1 MIDDWVVFLLLFLA
15 PVLSSIPIVLAYKS
29 KEWTEK
35 LPYLSV
41 FGIFVSVLMSLYI
54 FFTFPKE
61 LPASQFAY
69 PWIPELG
76 INIVLITDYLA
87 RYMGVVT
94 AVIAF
99 FIAIYGL
106 DYMKGDYRPSWY
118 WFFFNL
124 FTASMLL
131 VVYSDNLF
139 LLFVGWE
146 GLGAA
151 SWGLIGHW
159 FRDDD
164 DIAYVGKAGRKV
176 GPLELSWPPS
186 FGGWRA
192 ISTIRFGDVPMFFAI
207 AAIWV
212 LSPTL
217 NISEID
223 WGSLFLGIGAAG
235 TIILML
241 CFLTGLFTKSAQV
254 PFSEWLMTAMTGP
267 TTVSALLHSA
277 TMVAAGAFVFLKVT
291 WYIQPW
297 KPEMHA
303 IPGLEIVFIVVLFVG
318 LISGLYGALAGTGM
332 LERKVLLAASTMSSI
347 GLMFGAAAASYWIG
361 EPLLVEI
368 AGEKISVALLV
379 AFWYMAVHAFAKAS
393 LFLVAGHLIHAT
405 HSRFC
410 CGGFE
415 FAKRMKTPFIVTII
429 ATTFLVGIP
438 PLTAYW
444 VKSMMDEVHLHLFH
458 HATETGDIHLAI
470 PIALLIITSLVYSA
484 ILAKF
489 LSLNFIKGEK
499 PEHEHLEGGGL
510 MKVGYVLMAS
520 VLFVLTYHIFVLEE
534 TEGFIHAGGEMLS
547 LGVGVAIFIVYI
559 AAIFKPRITSLSKLG
574 TFFNDRMYLPFLN
587 DYIVPKTGFFISRIV
602 QNYGN
607 RGIDG
612 FFNTRVIPGLFGIIS
627 RGIRA
632 IQTGYLKS
640 YVKIVLG
647 LVMVFLIMASLW
659 GLGL

>member
-1 MIDDWVVFLLLFLA
+1 MNYEWIIFLLLFLA
-15 PVLSSIPIVLAYKS
+15 PVVSSIPIALTYKS

-54 FFTFPKE
+54 FFSFPE
-61 LPASQFAY
+61 NLPACRFSY
-69 PWIPELG
+69 SWIPGTG
-76 INIVLITDYLA
+76 IDIVLITDYLS
-87 RYMGVVT
+87 RYMGVIT

-99 FIAIYGL
+99 FIAVYGL
-106 DYMKGDYRPSWY
+106 DYMRGDYRPSWY

-164 DIAYVGKAGRKV
+164 EIAYVGVPKRKV

-212 LSPTL
+212 FAGNL
-217 NISEID
+217 NISEIE
-223 WGSLFLGIGAAG
+223 WGTLFVTIGYAG
-235 TIILML
+235 TIILLL
-241 CFLTGLFTKSAQV
+241 CFLIGLFTKSAQV

-277 TMVAAGAFVFLKVT
+277 TMVAAGAFVFIKLT
-291 WYIQPW
+291 WYIEPW
-297 KPEMHA
+297 ELAHIPV
-303 IPGLEIVFIVVLFVG
+303 PGLEHVYIFVLFVG
-318 LISGLYGALAGTGM
+318 LISGLYGALSGSGM

-347 GLMFGAAAASYWIG
+347 GLMFAAAAASFWVG
-361 EPLLVEI
+361 HF
-368 AGEKISVALLV
+368 ALLV

-393 LFLVAGHLIHAT
+393 LFLVSGHLIHAT
-405 HSRFC
+405 HSRFL
-410 CGGFE
+410 CGGLE
-415 FAKRMKTPFIVTII
+415 FGKRMKTPFIVTII

-444 VKSMMDEVHLHLFH
+444 VKSGMDEVMEHL
-458 HATETGDIHLAI
+458 IHPLGLI
-470 PIALLIITSLVYSA
+470 PLILLILTSLVYA
-484 ILAKF
+484 GIMAKF

-499 PEHEHLEGGGL
+499 PHHEHVEGGGL
-510 MKVGYVLMAS
+510 MKLGYLMMVS
-520 VLFVLTYHIFVLEE
+520 VLIYILFYLVLFRKEE
-534 TEGFIHAGGEMLS
+534 IPHEFISAGGLLTS
-547 LGVGVAIFIVYI
+547 FGVGIAILACYCI
-559 AAIFKPRITSLSKLG
+559 ALYKPRISALSKLG
-574 TFFNDRMYLPFLN
+574 TFFNDRMYLPFVN
-587 DYIVPKTGFFISRIV
+587 DYILPKTGFFVSHLV
-602 QNYGN
+602 QDYGN

-612 FFNTRVIPGLFGIIS
+612 FFNTKVMPGLFERIS
-627 RGIRA
+627 KGIRT
-632 IQTGYLKS
+632 IQTGYLTN

-647 LVMVFLIMASLW
+647 LVMIFLVIASIGGMW
-659 GLGL
+659 I

>member
-1 MIDDWVVFLLLFLA
+1 MIDDRIVFLLLFLA
-15 PVLSSIPIVLAYKS
+15 PVVSSIPIVLAYKS

-54 FFTFPKE
+54 FFTFPRE
-61 LPASQFAY
+61 LPACQFAY

-76 INIVLITDYLA
+76 INIVLIADYLA
-87 RYMGVVT
+87 RYMGVIT

-223 WGSLFLGIGAAG
+223 WGSLFMGIGAAG

-291 WYIQPW
+291 WYIEPW
-297 KPEMHA
+297 HLHGV
-303 IPGLEIVFIVVLFVG
+303 PGVELVYTIVLFVG
-318 LISGLYGALAGTGM
+318 LLSGLYGALAGSGM

-347 GLMFGAAAASYWIG
+347 GLMFAAGAASFWIHH
-361 EPLLVEI
+361 EI
-368 AGEKISVALLV
+368 AGINLALLV

-429 ATTFLVGIP
+429 ATTFLVGMP

-444 VKSMMDEVHLHLFH
+444 VKSAMDEVMEVLWHEH
-458 HATETGDIHLAI
+458 HMLI
-470 PIALLIITSLVYSA
+470 PIILLILTSLIYSA
-484 ILAKF
+484 IMARF
-489 LSLNFIKGEK
+489 LSLNFVRGEK

-510 MKVGYVLMAS
+510 MKLGYTMMVS
-520 VLFVLTYHIFVLEE
+520 VLFILLYLIFTNAE
-534 TEGFIHAGGEMLS
+534 TEAFVHAGYAS
-547 LGVGVAIFIVYI
+547 VSFAVGAGALIAYVIAVYV
-559 AAIFKPRITSLSKLG
+559 PRLKVFSRVPG

-647 LVMVFLIMASLW
+647 LVMVFLIIASLW

>member
-1 MIDDWVVFLLLFLA
+1 MNSEWVFLLLLLA
-15 PVLSSIPIVLAYKS
+15 PVVSSIPIALAYRS

-41 FGIFVSVLMSLYI
+41 FGIFLSVLMSLHI
-54 FFTFPKE
+54 FFAME
-61 LPASQFAY
+61 GQYSY
-69 PWIPELG
+69 NWIPELG
-76 INIVLITDYLA
+76 INFVFMCDYLS
-87 RYMGVVT
+87 RYMGVIT

-99 FIAIYGL
+99 FIAVYGL

-164 DIAYVGKAGRKV
+164 DIAYVGEAGRKV
-176 GPLELSWPPS
+176 GPLGMSWSPS

-192 ISTIRFGDVPMFFAI
+192 ISTIRFGDVPMFLAI
-207 AAIWV
+207 AAIWA

-223 WGSLFLGIGAAG
+223 WGTLFATIGTAG
-235 TIILML
+235 TIILLL
-241 CFLTGLFTKSAQV
+241 CFLMGLFTKSAQV

-277 TMVAAGAFVFLKVT
+277 TMVAAGAFVFIKLT
-291 WYIQPW
+291 WYIEPW
-297 KPEMHA
+297 TLHGV
-303 IPGLEIVFIVVLFVG
+303 PGLEHVFTFVLFVG
-318 LISGLYGALAGTGM
+318 LISGLYGALSGSGM

-347 GLMFGAAAASYWIG
+347 GLMFAAAAASFWVG
-361 EPLLVEI
+361 HFAV
-368 AGEKISVALLV
+368 LV

-393 LFLVAGHLIHAT
+393 LFLVSGHLIHAT
-405 HSRFC
+405 HSRFL
-410 CGGFE
+410 CGGLE
-415 FAKRMKTPFIVTII
+415 FGKKMKPAFIVTII
-429 ATTFLVGIP
+429 ATTFLVGMP

-444 VKSMMDEVHLHLFH
+444 VKSGMDEVMEHL
-458 HATETGDIHLAI
+458 IHDLGII
-470 PIALLIITSLVYSA
+470 PLVLLILTSLVYA
-484 ILAKF
+484 GIMAKF

-499 PEHEHLEGGGL
+499 PHHEHVEGGGL
-510 MKVGYVLMAS
+510 MKLGYVMMVS
-520 VLFVLTYHIFVLEE
+520 VLFLLMYLIFTSEE
-534 TEGFIHAGGEMLS
+534 TAEFIHAGMAEVS
-547 LGVGVAIFIVYI
+547 IIVGVLILLAYVVGLV
-559 AAIFKPRITSLSKLG
+559 KPRIAALSRLG
-574 TFFNDRMYLPFLN
+574 TFFNDRMYLPFVN
-587 DYIVPKTGFFISRIV
+587 DYVLPKTGFFVSHIV
-602 QNYGN
+602 NEYGN

-612 FFNTRVIPGLFGIIS
+612 FFNTKVVPGLFDRIS
-627 RGIRA
+627 KGIRT
-632 IQTGYLKS
+632 IQTGYLTN

-647 LVMVFLIMASLW
+647 LVMIFIIMASIGGV
-659 GLGL
+659 GL

>member
-1 MIDDWVVFLLLFLA
+1 MIIDDWLVFLLLFLA
-15 PVLSSIPIVLAYKS
+15 PVLSSIPIALVYKS
-29 KEWTEK
+29 DKWTEK

-41 FGIFVSVLMSLYI
+41 FGIFISVLMSLYI
-54 FFTFPKE
+54 FTSFPE
-61 LPASQFAY
+61 NQQYAY
-69 PWIPELG
+69 TWIPDLG
-76 INIVLITDYLA
+76 INFVLITDYLSC
-87 RYMGVVT
+87 YMGVIT

-164 DIAYVGKAGRKV
+164 EIAYVGVPKRKV

-192 ISTIRFGDVPMFFAI
+192 ISTIRFGDVPMFLAI

-212 LSPTL
+212 LAGNL
-217 NISEID
+217 NISEIN
-223 WGSLFLGIGAAG
+223 WETLFLNIGAAG
-235 TIILML
+235 TIILL
-241 CFLTGLFTKSAQV
+241 VCFLMGLFTKSAQV

-277 TMVAAGAFVFLKVT
+277 TMVAAGAFVFIKIS
-291 WYIQPW
+291 WYIKPW
-297 KPEMHA
+297 ELHHV
-303 IPGLEIVFIVVLFVG
+303 PGLEIVYIIALFIG
-318 LISGLYGALAGTGM
+318 LISGLYGALAGSGM

-347 GLMFGAAAASYWIG
+347 GLMFAVGAASFWIH
-361 EPLLVEI
+361 EEI
-368 AGEKISVALLV
+368 AGINLALLV

-393 LFLVAGHLIHAT
+393 LFLVSGHLIHAT
-405 HSRFC
+405 HSRFS

-415 FAKRMKTPFIVTII
+415 FAKRMKIPFIVTII

-444 VKSMMDEVHLHLFH
+444 VKSAMDKSMEILWHEH
-458 HATETGDIHLAI
+458 HMLL
-470 PIALLIITSLVYSA
+470 PIILLILTSLIYSA
-484 ILAKF
+484 IMARF
-489 LSLNFIKGEK
+489 LSLNFVRGEK

-510 MKVGYVLMAS
+510 MKLGYTMMVS
-520 VLFVLTYHIFVLEE
+520 VLFILLYLIFTNAE
-534 TEGFIHAGGEMLS
+534 TKGFVDAGYAS
-547 LGVGVAIFIVYI
+547 VSFAVGAGALIAYVIAVYV
-559 AAIFKPRITSLSKLG
+559 PRLKVFSRVPG

-587 DYIVPKTGFFISRIV
+587 DYIMPKTGFFISHIV

-627 RGIRA
+627 KGIRA

-647 LVMVFLIMASLW
+647 LVMVFLIVASLW

>member
-1 MIDDWVVFLLLFLA
+1 MIDAWIVFLLLLLA
-15 PVLSSIPIVLAYKS
+15 PVVSSIPIVLAYKS

-41 FGIFVSVLMSLYI
+41 FGIFISVLMSLYI

-69 PWIPELG
+69 PWIPDLG

-94 AVIAF
+94 ALIAF
-99 FIAIYGL
+99 FIAVYGL

-212 LSPTL
+212 LTGNL

-223 WGSLFLGIGAAG
+223 WGSLFMGIGAAG

-241 CFLTGLFTKSAQV
+241 CFLMGLFTKSAQV

-291 WYIQPW
+291 WYIEPW
-297 KPEMHA
+297 HLHGV
-303 IPGLEIVFIVVLFVG
+303 PGLEVVYTVVLFVG
-318 LISGLYGALAGTGM
+318 LLSGLYGALAGSGM

-347 GLMFGAAAASYWIG
+347 GLMFAAGAASFWIH
-361 EPLLVEI
+361 EEI
-368 AGEKISVALLV
+368 AGINLALLV
-379 AFWYMAVHAFAKAS
+379 GFWYMAVHAFAKAS

-410 CGGFE
+410 CGGLE
-415 FAKRMKTPFIVTII
+415 FAKRMKTPFIATII
-429 ATTFLVGIP
+429 ATTFLVGMP

-444 VKSMMDEVHLHLFH
+444 VKSAMDEVMELLWHEH
-458 HATETGDIHLAI
+458 HMLI
-470 PIALLIITSLVYSA
+470 PIILLILTSLIYSA
-484 ILAKF
+484 IMARF
-489 LSLNFIKGEK
+489 LSLNFVRGEK

-510 MKVGYVLMAS
+510 MKLGYTMMVS
-520 VLFVLTYHIFVLEE
+520 VLFILLYLIFTNAE
-534 TEGFIHAGGEMLS
+534 TEAFVHAGYAS
-547 LGVGVAIFIVYI
+547 VSFAVGAGALIAYVLAVYV
-559 AAIFKPRITSLSKLG
+559 PRLKVFSRVPG

-587 DYIVPKTGFFISRIV
+587 DYIVPKTGFFISRVV

-647 LVMVFLIMASLW
+647 LVMVFLVIASLW

>member
-1 MIDDWVVFLLLFLA
+1 MNDWIFFMLLFLT
-15 PVLSSIPIVLAYKS
+15 PVVSSVPIVFAYKNES
-29 KEWTEK
+29 WTEK

-41 FGIFVSVLMSLYI
+41 FGIFVSVLMSLHI
-54 FFTFPKE
+54 FFAME
-61 LPASQFAY
+61 GQYSW
-69 PWIPELG
+69 PWLGPELG
-76 INIVLITDYLA
+76 INFVFMCDYLSS
-87 RYMGVVT
+87 YMGVVT

-118 WFFFNL
+118 WFCFNL

-164 DIAYVGKAGRKV
+164 DISYVGKAGRKV

-186 FGGWRA
+186 SGGWRA

-217 NISEID
+217 NISEIE
-223 WGSLFLGIGAAG
+223 WGTLFTTIGCAG
-235 TIILML
+235 TIILLL
-241 CFLTGLFTKSAQV
+241 CFLMGLFTKSAQF

-291 WYIQPW
+291 WYIEPW
-297 KPEMHA
+297 HLHDV
-303 IPGLEIVFIVVLFVG
+303 PGVEQIYTLVLFVG
-318 LISGLYGALAGTGM
+318 LISGLYGALCGSGL
-332 LERKVLLAASTMSSI
+332 LERKVLLAATTMSSI
-347 GLMFGAAAASYWIG
+347 GLMFAAGAASFWIHH
-361 EPLLVEI
+361 EV
-368 AGEKISVALLV
+368 AGMNFALLV
-379 AFWYMAVHAFAKAS
+379 AFWYMATHAFAKAS
-393 LFLVAGHLIHAT
+393 LFLVSGHLIHAT
-405 HSRFC
+405 HSRFL

-415 FAKRMKTPFIVTII
+415 FGKRFKPAFIVTII
-429 ATTFLVGIP
+429 ATTFLIGMP

-444 VKSMMDEVHLHLFH
+444 IKSGMDEVMEHLYVHEPHIIL
-458 HATETGDIHLAI
+458 
-470 PIALLIITSLVYSA
+470 PIILLITTSLLYSA
-484 ILAKF
+484 VMARF

-510 MKVGYVLMAS
+510 MKLGYGLMVS
-520 VLFVLTYHIFVLEE
+520 VLFILLYLIFTNEE
-534 TEGFIHAGGEMLS
+534 TEGFVHAGYLS
-547 LGVGVAIFIVYI
+547 VSLMVGLGALIVYTI
-559 AAIFKPRITSLSKLG
+559 ALFIPRISIFSRVPG
-574 TFFNDRMYLPFLN
+574 TFFSDRMYLPFLN
-587 DYIVPKTGFFISRIV
+587 DYIVPKIGFFIAYIV
-602 QNYGN
+602 QEFGN

-612 FFNTRVIPGLFGIIS
+612 FFNTRVIPGLFRAIS

-632 IQTGYLKS
+632 IQTGPLSS

-647 LVMVFLIMASLW
+647 FVMLFIIITSIW
-659 GLGL
+659 GIGL

>member
-1 MIDDWVVFLLLFLA
+1 MIDDRIVFLLLFLA
-15 PVLSSIPIVLAYKS
+15 PVVSSIPIVLAYKS

-54 FFTFPKE
+54 FFTFPRE
-61 LPASQFAY
+61 LPACQFAY

-76 INIVLITDYLA
+76 INIVLIADYLA
-87 RYMGVVT
+87 RYMGVIT

-223 WGSLFLGIGAAG
+223 WGSLFMGIGAAG

-291 WYIQPW
+291 WYIEPW
-297 KPEMHA
+297 HLHGV
-303 IPGLEIVFIVVLFVG
+303 PGVELVYTIVLFVG
-318 LISGLYGALAGTGM
+318 LISGLYGALAGSGM

-347 GLMFGAAAASYWIG
+347 GLMFAAGAASFWIHH
-361 EPLLVEI
+361 EI
-368 AGEKISVALLV
+368 AGINLALLV

-429 ATTFLVGIP
+429 ATTFLVGMP

-444 VKSMMDEVHLHLFH
+444 VKSGMDEVMEHL
-458 HATETGDIHLAI
+458 IHPLGFI
-470 PIALLIITSLVYSA
+470 PLILLILTSLIYSA
-484 ILAKF
+484 IMARF
-489 LSLNFIKGEK
+489 LSLNFVRGEK

-510 MKVGYVLMAS
+510 MKLGYTMMVS
-520 VLFVLTYHIFVLEE
+520 VLFILLYLIFTNAE
-534 TEGFIHAGGEMLS
+534 TEAFVHAGYAS
-547 LGVGVAIFIVYI
+547 VSFAVGAGALIAYVIAVYV
-559 AAIFKPRITSLSKLG
+559 PRLKVFSRVPG

-647 LVMVFLIMASLW
+647 LVMVFLIIASLW

>member
-1 MIDDWVVFLLLFLA
+1 MIIDAWVVFLLLFLA
-15 PVLSSIPIVLAYKS
+15 PVVSSIPIVLAYKS

-35 LPYLSV
+35 LPCLSV
-41 FGIFVSVLMSLYI
+41 FGIFISVLMSLYI

-69 PWIPELG
+69 PWIPDLG

-94 AVIAF
+94 ALIAF
-99 FIAIYGL
+99 FIAVYGL

-212 LSPTL
+212 LTGNL

-223 WGSLFLGIGAAG
+223 WGSLFMGIGAVG
-235 TIILML
+235 TVILML
-241 CFLTGLFTKSAQV
+241 CFLMGLFTKSAQV

-291 WYIQPW
+291 WYIEPW
-297 KPEMHA
+297 HLHDV
-303 IPGLEIVFIVVLFVG
+303 PGLELVYTIVLFVG
-318 LISGLYGALAGTGM
+318 LLSGLYGALAGSGM

-347 GLMFGAAAASYWIG
+347 GLMFAAGAASFWIH
-361 EPLLVEI
+361 EEI
-368 AGEKISVALLV
+368 AGINLALLV
-379 AFWYMAVHAFAKAS
+379 GFWYMAVHAFAKAS

-410 CGGFE
+410 CGGLE
-415 FAKRMKTPFIVTII
+415 FAKRMKTPFIATII
-429 ATTFLVGIP
+429 ATTFLVGMP

-444 VKSMMDEVHLHLFH
+444 VKSAMDEVMELLWHEH
-458 HATETGDIHLAI
+458 HMLI
-470 PIALLIITSLVYSA
+470 PIILLILTSLIYSA
-484 ILAKF
+484 IMARF
-489 LSLNFIKGEK
+489 LSLNFVRSEK

-510 MKVGYVLMAS
+510 MKLGYTMMVSM
-520 VLFVLTYHIFVLEE
+520 LFVLLYLIFTNAE
-534 TEGFIHAGGEMLS
+534 TKAFVHAGYAS
-547 LGVGVAIFIVYI
+547 VSFAVGAGALIAYVLAVYV
-559 AAIFKPRITSLSKLG
+559 PRLKVFSRVPG

-647 LVMVFLIMASLW
+647 LVMVFLVIASLW
-659 GLGL
+659 GMGL

>member
-1 MIDDWVVFLLLFLA
+1 MVD
-15 PVLSSIPIVLAYKS
+15 
-29 KEWTEK
+29 
-35 LPYLSV
+35 YLS
-41 FGIFVSVLMSLYI
+41 
-54 FFTFPKE
+54 
-61 LPASQFAY
+61 
-69 PWIPELG
+69 
-76 INIVLITDYLA
+76 
-87 RYMGVVT
+87 RYMGVIT

-99 FIAIYGL
+99 FIAVYGL

-192 ISTIRFGDVPMFFAI
+192 ISTIRFGDVPMFLAI

-212 LSPTL
+212 FAGSL
-217 NISEID
+217 NISEIN
-223 WGSLFLGIGAAG
+223 WESLFGGIGKAG
-235 TIILML
+235 TIILMVCL
-241 CFLTGLFTKSAQV
+241 LMGLFTKSAQV

-277 TMVAAGAFVFLKVT
+277 TMVAAGAFVFIKLT
-291 WYIQPW
+291 WYIEPW
-297 KPEMHA
+297 HLRGV
-303 IPGLEIVFIVVLFVG
+303 PGLEYVYIFVLFVG
-318 LISGLYGALAGTGM
+318 LISGLYGALSGAGM

-347 GLMFGAAAASYWIG
+347 GLMFAAAAASFWVG
-361 EPLLVEI
+361 HFAV
-368 AGEKISVALLV
+368 LV

-393 LFLVAGHLIHAT
+393 LFLVSGHLIHAT
-405 HSRFC
+405 HSRFLN
-410 CGGFE
+410 GGLE
-415 FAKRMKTPFIVTII
+415 FGKKMMPAFIVSII

-438 PLTAYW
+438 FLTAYW
-444 VKSMMDEVHLHLFH
+444 VKSGMDEVMEHL
-458 HATETGDIHLAI
+458 IHDLGYL
-470 PIALLIITSLVYSA
+470 PIILLILTSVVYSG
-484 ILAKF
+484 LMAKF

-499 PEHEHLEGGGL
+499 PEHEHVEGGGL
-510 MKVGYVLMAS
+510 MKLGYGMMVS
-520 VLFVLTYHIFVLEE
+520 VLFILLVLILTREENHEFVKA
-534 TEGFIHAGGEMLS
+534 GFIPFSFFVGFLA
-547 LGVGVAIFIVYI
+547 LGAYVFALY
-559 AAIFKPRITSLSKLG
+559 KPQISALSKLG
-574 TFFNDRMYLPFLN
+574 TFFNDRMYLPFVN
-587 DYIVPKTGFFISRIV
+587 DYILPKTGFFVSHIV
-602 QNYGN
+602 QEYGN

-612 FFNTRVIPGLFGIIS
+612 LFNTRVIPGLFGWTS
-627 RGIRA
+627 RRIRA

-640 YVKIVLG
+640 YIQIVLG
-647 LVMVFLIMASLW
+647 LVMIILVIVVAMM
-659 GLGL
+659 GEVMP

>member
-1 MIDDWVVFLLLFLA
+1 MIDDRIVFLLLFLA
-15 PVLSSIPIVLAYKS
+15 PVVSSIPIALAYKS
-29 KEWTEK
+29 KGWTEK

-41 FGIFVSVLMSLYI
+41 FGIFISVLMSLYI
-54 FFTFPKE
+54 FFVFPE
-61 LPASQFAY
+61 NQQYAY
-69 PWIPELG
+69 DWIPDLG
-76 INIVLITDYLA
+76 INIVLITDYLS
-87 RYMGVVT
+87 RYMGVIT

-106 DYMKGDYRPSWY
+106 EYMRGDYRPSWY

-164 DIAYVGKAGRKV
+164 EIAYVGVPKRKV

-212 LSPTL
+212 FAVDKTGKSTL
-217 NISEID
+217 NISQIE
-223 WGSLFLGIGAAG
+223 WGTLFTTIGAAG
-235 TIILML
+235 TVILL
-241 CFLTGLFTKSAQV
+241 TLFLMGLLTKSAQV

-277 TMVAAGAFVFLKVT
+277 TMVAAGAFVFIKVS
-291 WYIQPW
+291 WYIRPW
-297 KPEMHA
+297 ELHHV
-303 IPGLEIVFIVVLFVG
+303 PGLEIVYTFALFIG
-318 LISGLYGALAGTGM
+318 LISGLYGALAASGM
-332 LERKVLLAASTMSSI
+332 LERKVLLAASTMSSL
-347 GLMFGAAAASYWIG
+347 GLMFAAAAASFWIQP
-361 EPLLVEI
+361 EPKVA
-368 AGEKISVALLV
+368 AGMNVALLV

-393 LFLVAGHLIHAT
+393 LFLVSGHLIHAT
-405 HSRFC
+405 HSRFL
-410 CGGFE
+410 CGGIE

-429 ATTFLVGIP
+429 ATAFLVGIP

-444 VKSMMDEVHLHLFH
+444 VKSMMDEVKLHLFH
-458 HATETGDIHLAI
+458 HAMETGAIHLAI
-470 PIALLIITSLVYSA
+470 PIILLILTSLVYSA

-510 MKVGYVLMAS
+510 MKLGYVLMAS

-534 TEGFIHAGGEMLS
+534 TEGFVHAGGEILS
-547 LGVGVAIFIVYI
+547 IGVGGAIFIVYI
-559 AAIFKPRITSLSKLG
+559 AAIFKPRITALSKLG
-574 TFFNDRMYLPFLN
+574 TFFNDRMYLPFVN
-587 DYIVPKTGFFISRIV
+587 DYILPKTGFFVSHLV
-602 QNYGN
+602 QDYGN

-612 FFNTRVIPGLFGIIS
+612 FFNTKVMPGLFDRIS
-627 RGIRA
+627 KGIRT
-632 IQTGYLKS
+632 IQTGYLKT
-640 YVKIVLG
+640 YIQIVLG
-647 LVMVFLIMASLW
+647 LVMISLILASIGGMW
-659 GLGL
+659 I

>member
-1 MIDDWVVFLLLFLA
+1 MIDDWIIFLLLFLA
-15 PVLSSIPIVLAYKS
+15 PVVSSIPITLAYKS
-29 KEWTEK
+29 KGWTEK

-54 FFTFPKE
+54 FFVFPE
-61 LPASQFAY
+61 NQQYAY
-69 PWIPELG
+69 DWIPDLG
-76 INIVLITDYLA
+76 INIVLITDYLS
-87 RYMGVVT
+87 RYMGVIT

-106 DYMKGDYRPSWY
+106 DYMRGDYRPSWY

-164 DIAYVGKAGRKV
+164 EIAYVGVPKRKV

-212 LSPTL
+212 FTGNL
-217 NISEID
+217 NISEIN
-223 WGSLFLGIGAAG
+223 WESLFLNIGAAG
-235 TIILML
+235 TVILL
-241 CFLTGLFTKSAQV
+241 TLFLMGLLTKSAQV

-277 TMVAAGAFVFLKVT
+277 TMVAAGAFVFIKIS
-291 WYIQPW
+291 WYIKPW
-297 KPEMHA
+297 ELHHV
-303 IPGLEIVFIVVLFVG
+303 PGLNYVYLFALFIG
-318 LISGLYGALAGTGM
+318 LISGLYGALAASGM
-332 LERKVLLAASTMSSI
+332 LERKVLLAASTMSSL
-347 GLMFGAAAASYWIG
+347 GLMFGAAAASYWIHEEVMPG
-361 EPLLVEI
+361 INL
-368 AGEKISVALLV
+368 ALLV

-393 LFLVAGHLIHAT
+393 LFLVSGHLIHAT
-405 HSRFC
+405 HTRFSV
-410 CGGFE
+410 GALE
-415 FAKRMKTPFIVTII
+415 FGKRMKPAFITTII
-429 ATTFLVGIP
+429 ATTFLIGMP

-444 VKSMMDEVHLHLFH
+444 VKSGMDEVMEHL
-458 HATETGDIHLAI
+458 IH
-470 PIALLIITSLVYSA
+470 PIGFLPLILLILTSLVYAA

-499 PEHEHLEGGGL
+499 PHHEHLEGGGL
-510 MKVGYVLMAS
+510 MKLGYGLMVS
-520 VLFVLTYHIFVLEE
+520 MLFVLIYLIFTRTE
-534 TEGFIHAGGEMLS
+534 TAGFVHAGFMPTS
-547 LGVGVAIFIVYI
+547 FAVGMSILVAYLI
-559 AAIFKPRITSLSKLG
+559 AIYKPRMTSFAKLG
-574 TFFNDRMYLPFLN
+574 TFFNDRMYLPFVN
-587 DYIVPKTGFFISRIV
+587 DYILPKTGFFVSHLV
-602 QNYGN
+602 QDYGN

-612 FFNTRVIPGLFGIIS
+612 FFNTKVMPGLFERIS
-627 RGIRA
+627 KGIRT
-632 IQTGYLKS
+632 IQTGYLKT
-640 YVKIVLG
+640 YVQIVLG
-647 LVMVFLIMASLW
+647 LVMIFLIIAAIGGMRI
-659 GLGL
+659 